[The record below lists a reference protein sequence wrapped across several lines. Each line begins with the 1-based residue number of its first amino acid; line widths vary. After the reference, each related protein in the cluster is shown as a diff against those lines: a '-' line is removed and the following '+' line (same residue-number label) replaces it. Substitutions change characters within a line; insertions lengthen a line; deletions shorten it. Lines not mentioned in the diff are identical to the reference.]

1 MINFA
6 VIGTNWITESF
17 IEGAHKSKM
26 LLLTAVYSRQLNRA
40 MDFAKQYESV
50 TCFDDLAL
58 LANSDVIDAVYI
70 ASPNSLHYQQTIQLL
85 KAGKHVICEKP
96 LGSNLTEVEEMYRV
110 AQESG
115 VILFEAFKT
124 PYLPNFAVIKDNLS
138 RLGAIRKAT
147 ISYCQYSSRY
157 QKYLNGENPNTF
169 NPMFSNGSV
178 MDIGYYCIASAIA
191 LFGEPLRIQASAYLL
206 DTGVDAQGSV
216 ILSYDGFDAVIN
228 HSKVSDS
235 SLPSEIQGEEGSLT
249 INHISQCYNVYW
261 NPRGG
266 NPEELT
272 VDSVKNSMQY
282 EAEFFAKQIRAGKR
296 DEGSVERSLLTAKVI
311 TEVRRLTGVVYPS
324 DE

>member
-17 IEGAHKSKM
+17 VEGAHNSKLM
-26 LLLTAVYSRQLNRA
+26 RLTAVYSRQLSRA
-40 MDFAKQYESV
+40 IEFSKHHESV
-50 TCFDDLAL
+50 ICFDDLTAL
-58 LANSDVIDAVYI
+58 AQSEKVDAVYI
-70 ASPNSLHYQQTIQLL
+70 ASPNSLHCQQAILLL

-96 LGSNLTEVEEMYRV
+96 LGSNFTEVQEMYRV
-110 AQESG
+110 ADESG
-115 VILFEAFKT
+115 VVLFEAFKT
-124 PYLPNFAVIKDNLS
+124 PYLPNFSVIKQNLP
-138 RLGAIRKAT
+138 RLGTIRKAT

-169 NPMFSNGSV
+169 NPSFSNGSV
-178 MDIGYYCIASAIA
+178 MDIGYYCIASSIA
-191 LFGEPLRIQASAYLL
+191 LFGEPQRIQASASLL

-235 SLPSEIQGEEGSLT
+235 ILPSEIQGEEGSLT

-266 NPEELT
+266 QTQELT
-272 VDSVKNSMQY
+272 VDSVENSMQY
-282 EAEFFAKQIRAGKR
+282 EAVFFAQQIQAGEM
-296 DEGSVERSLLTAKVI
+296 DTTSVARSLLTAKVI
-311 TEVRRLTGVVYPS
+311 TEVRKLTGVVYPS
-324 DE
+324 DI